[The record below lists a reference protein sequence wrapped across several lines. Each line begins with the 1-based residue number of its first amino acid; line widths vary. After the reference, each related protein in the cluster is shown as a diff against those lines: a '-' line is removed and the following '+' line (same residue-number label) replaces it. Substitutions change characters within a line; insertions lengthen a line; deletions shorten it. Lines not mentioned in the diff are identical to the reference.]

1 MNWLTRAYIRII
13 GAADG
18 VIIAA
23 IITTHMANTNANSIG
38 CHGRSDGIIRPMP
51 DGIIR

>member
-1 MNWLTRAYIRII
+1 MRMT

-18 VIIAA
+18 VIIPI

-38 CHGRSDGIIRPMP
+38 CQGKFAGIIRDWPVGTM
-51 DGIIR
+51 R